1 MRFESPGGII
11 NTSKWFSFSLELLK
25 ETKKKKK
32 TNKKTIPR
40 PGPVPK
46 TLIPPV
52 WGWIQIW
59 RVCGEDGCS
68 RWEVVIDAKSSEI
81 IHLLDF
87 HCLCPCFDP
96 HSTFIS
102 SFTLAELV
110 LFFTEHCV
118 LWPWNGFRSW
128 HKTLT
133 FPALPLLISKW
144 GVSLPT
150 SCFPEWREQQR

>member
-25 ETKKKKK
+25 ETK
-32 TNKKTIPR
+32 TNKQTTNTKAR
-40 PGPVPK
+40 AC
-46 TLIPPV
+46 PPNSDSTSL
-52 WGWIQIW
+52 
-59 RVCGEDGCS
+59 RLNTNLTCVCGEDSCF
-68 RWEVVIDAKSSEI
+68 RWEVVIDARSSEI
-81 IHLLDF
+81 IHLLDC
-87 HCLCPCFDP
+87 HRLCPCFDP
-96 HSTFIS
+96 HSTFVS
-102 SFTLAELV
+102 SFALAELV
-110 LFFTEHCV
+110 LFFTERYV